1 LGTKSMSKSGIP
13 VVSNVAKVV
22 SSVAKGDL
30 KEAGKALIGGVL
42 PPKIAQAVAPVVG
55 FALGGPAGA
64 AAASAATQFVTGSGK
79 PLERLGNAA
88 ISGATGYGLG
98 SLGAGLGAVGGQ
110 GFGALGSSLGLGGGT
125 AASASGGLGSM
136 GGQLLGSAFPTVG
149 AAGGAAGGLGSLGGS
164 FLGNAFPYV
173 GASPN
178 ILGSGTSLG
187 TLGNLTNSI
196 FGGGGQTVDAIAN
209 GAGQLLGLG
218 GGGGSILGGI
228 GGQATGMGG
237 QQGGIL
243 SGLLGGGGL
252 GGLSAQDLL
261 IGGGSLASSIYGA
274 NVAEK
279 AAKSQR
285 EAIDNAIASLR
296 EGQGTARGDIQ
307 SAMADTNALIQQQN
321 PITQQALDDSNALLG
336 RQNTITQQAL
346 DDANALL
353 QQSQGTINQGFDS
366 AASTINPF
374 YQSGTAGLGQ
384 LQQLAMGQG
393 VPEFL
398 ATNPAYQFRQQ
409 EAQRALERSAAA
421 RGGLLSGQFAK
432 ALQERSQGL
441 ASEEFGNAF
450 NRLSGLVGMG
460 QQAGTQ
466 LAGLQ
471 TQRTGALANVMGA
484 RAGLRER
491 AGERFAGTLG
501 AQAGLRE
508 RAGERFAGT
517 VGAQAENRARGG
529 QLLGGMSQG
538 FAGSLADLMRSRG
551 DAVATG
557 QIGQT
562 NAYNQGLANLTQYAT
577 APKYRFATVGV

>member
-1 LGTKSMSKSGIP
+1 MSKSGIP

-30 KEAGKALIGGVL
+30 KEAGKALTGGVL

>member
-1 LGTKSMSKSGIP
+1 MSKSGIP
-13 VVSNVAKVV
+13 IVSNVAKAV
-22 SSVAKGDL
+22 SAVGKGDF
-30 KEAGKALIGGVL
+30 KEAGEQLIKG
-42 PPKIAQAVAPVVG
+42 AAPVVG
-55 FALGGPAGA
+55 AIVGGPLGGAIGGA
-64 AAASAATQFVTGSGK
+64 IGGGVGGDGVKGIGQ
-79 PLERLGNAA
+79 
-88 ISGATGYGLG
+88 GALTGLG
-98 SLGAGLGAVGGQ
+98 LGTAVAGIGASGGLS
-110 GFGALGSSLGLGGGT
+110 GIGSSLGFGGGT
-125 AASASGGLGSM
+125 AA
-136 GGQLLGSAFPTVG
+136 G
-149 AAGGAAGGLGSLGGS
+149 AAGASGGLGSLGGS
-164 FLGNAFPYV
+164 LLGTAYPTV
-173 GASPN
+173 GASTN
-178 ILGSGTSLG
+178 LLGGTSLG

-196 FGGGGQTVDAIAN
+196 FGGGGQTVDAIAK
-209 GAGQLLGLG
+209 GAGQLFNMGGGLG
-218 GGGGSILGGI
+218 GLGG
-228 GGQATGMGG
+228 QVTGMGG
-237 QQGGIL
+237 QQGNIL

-274 NVAEK
+274 QVAEK
-279 AAKSQR
+279 AAQSQR

-296 EGQGTARGDIQ
+296 EGQSSGRSDIQ

-321 PITQQALDDSNALLG
+321 P
-336 RQNTITQQAL
+336 ITQQAL

-374 YQSGTAGLGQ
+374 YQAGTAGLGQ

-409 EAQRALERSAAA
+409 EAQRALERSAAS

-450 NRLSGLVGMG
+450 NRLSGVVGMG

-471 TQRTGALANVMGA
+471 TQRTGALTNVMGA
-484 RAGLRER
+484 R
-491 AGERFAGTLG
+491 
-501 AQAGLRE
+501 AGLRE

-529 QLLGGMSQG
+529 QLLGSMSQG

-557 QIGQT
+557 QIGQS

>member
-1 LGTKSMSKSGIP
+1 MSKSGIP
-13 VVSNVAKVV
+13 IVSNVAKAV
-22 SSVAKGDL
+22 SAVGKGNF
-30 KEAGKALIGGVL
+30 KEAGEQLIKG
-42 PPKIAQAVAPVVG
+42 AAPVVG

-64 AAASAATQFVTGSGK
+64 AIGGGIGGAVGGDGVRGAAT
-79 PLERLGNAA
+79 
-88 ISGATGYGLG
+88 GALTGYGLG
-98 SLGAGLGAVGGQ
+98 SLASGLGAVGGS
-110 GFGALGSSLGLGGGT
+110 GFGTLGSSLGLGGGT
-125 AASASGGLGSM
+125 AAGAAIPSAYTTGGALSFGAAPSVGGGLSSFG
-136 GGQLLGSAFPTVG
+136 
-149 AAGGAAGGLGSLGGS
+149 GGAL
-164 FLGNAFPYV
+164 
-173 GASPN
+173 
-178 ILGSGTSLG
+178 SGTTAGQLG
-187 TLGNLTNSI
+187 TLGSLTNSI
-196 FGGGGQTVDAIAN
+196 FGGGGQTVDAIAK
-209 GAGQLLGLG
+209 GAGQLLGIG
-218 GGGGSILGGI
+218 GGGGSILGGL
-228 GGQATGMGG
+228 GGQVTGMGG
-237 QQGGIL
+237 QQGNIL

-279 AAKSQR
+279 AAQSQR

-296 EGQGTARGDIQ
+296 EGQSSGRGDIQ
-307 SAMADTNALIQQQN
+307 SAMADTNALIQQQT
-321 PITQQALDDSNALLG
+321 P
-336 RQNTITQQAL
+336 ITQQAL

-374 YQSGTAGLGQ
+374 YQAGTAGLGQ

-409 EAQRALERSAAA
+409 EAQRALERSAAS

-450 NRLSGLVGMG
+450 NRLSGVVGMG

-471 TQRTGALANVMGA
+471 TQRTGALTNVMGA
-484 RAGLRER
+484 R
-491 AGERFAGTLG
+491 
-501 AQAGLRE
+501 AGLRE

-538 FAGSLADLMRSRG
+538 FAASLADLMRSRG

-557 QIGQT
+557 QIGQS
-562 NAYNQGLANLTQYAT
+562 NAYNQGLSNLTQYVT

>member
-1 LGTKSMSKSGIP
+1 MSKSGIP
-13 VVSNVAKVV
+13 IISNAAK
-22 SSVAKGDL
+22 SISNLAKGD
-30 KEAGKALIGGVL
+30 IGGAIKENLKATL
-42 PPKIAQAVAPVVG
+42 PVAGFVV
-55 FALGGPAGA
+55 GGPAGA
-64 AAASAATQFVTGSGK
+64 ALGGAVAGGVGGGGVKGAIQGGLTG
-79 PLERLGNAA
+79 A
-88 ISGATGYGLG
+88 
-98 SLGAGLGAVGGQ
+98 SLGTAAAGLGLGT
-110 GFGALGSSLGLGGGT
+110 GATLGSLGSSLGIGGAS
-125 AASASGGLGSM
+125 AAGASGGLGSM

-149 AAGGAAGGLGSLGGS
+149 AAGSAGGIGALGGS
-164 FLGNAFPYV
+164 MLGNAFPYV

-187 TLGNLTNSI
+187 TLGTLTNSI
-196 FGGGGQTVDAIAN
+196 FGGGGQTVDAISK

-218 GGGGSILGGI
+218 GGGSNILGGL
-228 GGQATGMGG
+228 GGQVTGMGG
-237 QQGGIL
+237 QQGGFL
-243 SGLLGGGGL
+243 SGLLGGN
-252 GGLSAQDLL
+252 GLSAQDLL

-321 PITQQALDDSNALLG
+321 PITQQALDD
-336 RQNTITQQAL
+336 
-346 DDANALL
+346 ANALL
-353 QQSQGTINQGFDS
+353 QQSQGVVNQGYDA

-374 YQSGTAGLGQ
+374 YQAGTAGLGQ

-398 ATNPAYQFRQQ
+398 ANNPAYQFRQQ
-409 EAQRALERSAAA
+409 EAQKALERSAAS

-450 NRLSGLVGMG
+450 NRLSNFVGMG

-471 TQRTGALANVMGA
+471 TQRAGQLTGLLGS

-491 AGERFAGTLG
+491 AGERFANTI
-501 AQAGLRE
+501 
-508 RAGERFAGT
+508 
-517 VGAQAENRARGG
+517 GAQAENRARGG
-529 QLLGGMSQG
+529 QLQAGIGQQ

-557 QIGQT
+557 QIGQS
-562 NAYNQGLANLTQYAT
+562 NAYNQGLSNLTQYAT
-577 APKYRFATVGV
+577 APKYRFAGVGV

>member
-1 LGTKSMSKSGIP
+1 MPKWSDFVKNP
-13 VVSNVAKVV
+13 VKAVAKTVSNVVKDPLGEVKNAV
-22 SSVAKGDL
+22 STGGLPLAL
-30 KEAGKALIGGVL
+30 AGSLLIPGVGSAITGGL
-42 PPKIAQAVAPVVG
+42 SS
-55 FALGGPAGA
+55 ALGGVG
-64 AAASAATQFVTGSGK
+64 SA
-79 PLERLGNAA
+79 
-88 ISGATGYGLG
+88 
-98 SLGAGLGAVGGQ
+98 
-110 GFGALGSSLGLGGGT
+110 LGLGGT
-125 AASASGGLGSM
+125 AA
-136 GGQLLGSAFPTVG
+136 G
-149 AAGGAAGGLGSLGGS
+149 AAGGIGGLGGLGGS
-164 FLGNAFPYV
+164 LLSPALATGTASAVTPGFLNTLL
-173 GASPN
+173 ASPSLATGALS
-178 ILGSGTSLG
+178 LGSGALG
-187 TLGNLTNSI
+187 NVLTGLAGTTALGGSPTTGLLGGLLGGGAGTGQQSTLGSI
-196 FGGGGQTVDAIAN
+196 
-209 GAGQLLGLG
+209 GQLLGLG
-218 GGGGSILGGI
+218 GGGGG
-228 GGQATGMGG
+228 
-237 QQGGIL
+237 
-243 SGLLGGGGL
+243 LGGGLGGLL

-274 NVAEK
+274 QVAEK
-279 AAKSQR
+279 AAQSQR

-296 EGQGTARGDIQ
+296 EGQSSGRGDIQ

-321 PITQQALDDSNALLG
+321 PITQQALDDSNALLGRQNTITQQALDDSSALLG

-421 RGGLLSGQFAK
+421 RGGLMSGQFAK

-517 VGAQAENRARGG
+517 LGAQAGLRERAGERFAGTVGAQAENRARGG

-562 NAYNQGLANLTQYAT
+562 NAYNQGLANLTQYVT
-577 APKYRFATVGV
+577 APKYRFAGVGA

>member
-1 LGTKSMSKSGIP
+1 MSKSKIP
-13 VVSNVAKVV
+13 IVSNVARVV
-22 SSVAKGDL
+22 SGVAKGDL
-30 KEAGKALIGGVL
+30 KEAGKALTGGVL

-88 ISGATGYGLG
+88 ISGATGYGMG
-98 SLGAGLGAVGGQ
+98 SLASGLGAVGGQ
-110 GFGALGSSLGLGGGT
+110 GFGALGSSLGLGGST
-125 AASASGGLGSM
+125 AAGAGGLGSM
-136 GGQLLGSAFPTVG
+136 GGQLLGNAFPTVG
-149 AAGGAAGGLGSLGGS
+149 AAGGAAGGMGALGGS

-173 GASPN
+173 GAAPN
-178 ILGSGTSLG
+178 MLGSTSLG
-187 TLGNLTNSI
+187 TLGTLTNSI
-196 FGGGGQTVDAIAN
+196 FGGGGQTVDAIAK

-218 GGGGSILGGI
+218 GGGGSILGGL
-228 GGQATGMGG
+228 GGVTGMGG

-243 SGLLGGGGL
+243 SGLLGGGGI

-279 AAKSQR
+279 AAQSQR

-296 EGQGTARGDIQ
+296 EGQGTARGDIATGTQ
-307 SAMADTNALIQQQN
+307 EAAGFLGQQPAEIQAA
-321 PITQQALDDSNALLG
+321 QQAAAGYLD
-336 RQNTITQQAL
+336 
-346 DDANALL
+346 
-353 QQSQGTINQGFDS
+353 
-366 AASTINPF
+366 PF
-374 YQSGTAGLGQ
+374 YQAGTAGLGQ

-409 EAQRALERSAAA
+409 EAQKALERSAAA

-450 NRLSGLVGMG
+450 NRLSGVVGMG
-460 QQAGTQ
+460 QQAGQQ
-466 LAGLQ
+466 LSS
-471 TQRTGALANVMGA
+471 
-484 RAGLRER
+484 LRER
-491 AGERFAGTLG
+491 TGERMLTNIG
-501 AQAGLRE
+501 AQAGLRQQAGTQ
-508 RAGERFAGT
+508 RAGI
-517 VGAQAENRARGG
+517 G
-529 QLLGGMSQG
+529 QQ

-557 QIGQT
+557 QIGQA
-562 NAYNQGLANLTQYAT
+562 NAYNQGLANLTQYVT

>member
-1 LGTKSMSKSGIP
+1 M
-13 VVSNVAKVV
+13 
-22 SSVAKGDL
+22 
-30 KEAGKALIGGVL
+30 
-42 PPKIAQAVAPVVG
+42 
-55 FALGGPAGA
+55 
-64 AAASAATQFVTGSGK
+64 
-79 PLERLGNAA
+79 
-88 ISGATGYGLG
+88 
-98 SLGAGLGAVGGQ
+98 
-110 GFGALGSSLGLGGGT
+110 
-125 AASASGGLGSM
+125 
-136 GGQLLGSAFPTVG
+136 
-149 AAGGAAGGLGSLGGS
+149 
-164 FLGNAFPYV
+164 LGNAFPYV

-178 ILGSGTSLG
+178 ILGSGAELG
-187 TLGNLTNSI
+187 TLGTLTNSI
-196 FGGGGQTVDAIAN
+196 FGGGGQTVDAIAK

-218 GGGGSILGGI
+218 GGGSNILGGL
-228 GGQATGMGG
+228 GGQVTGMGG

-243 SGLLGGGGL
+243 SGLLGGA
-252 GGLSAQDLL
+252 GLSAQDLL

-274 NVAEK
+274 NVADK

-296 EGQGTARGDIQ
+296 EGQGTAR
-307 SAMADTNALIQQQN
+307 ADVQRSLDDVNGLLERQT

-336 RQNTITQQAL
+336 RQNTVTQQAL
-346 DDANALL
+346 DDSNALL
-353 QQSQGTINQGFDS
+353 EQSQGVVNQGFDT
-366 AASTINPF
+366 AASTINPY
-374 YQSGTAGLGQ
+374 YQAGTAGLGQ

-398 ATNPAYQFRQQ
+398 ASNPAYQFRQD
-409 EAQRALERSAAA
+409 ESRKALERSAAS

-471 TQRTGALANVMGA
+471 TQRTGQLTGLLGN
-484 RAGLRER
+484 RASLRER

-501 AQAGLRE
+501 AQSGLRE
-508 RAGERFAGT
+508 RAGERFANI
-517 VGAQAENRARGG
+517 VGAQAENRAQAGRLQAGI
-529 QLLGGMSQG
+529 SQG

-557 QIGQT
+557 QIGQS

-577 APKYRFATVGV
+577 APKYRFAGVGV

>member
-1 LGTKSMSKSGIP
+1 MSKSGIP

-30 KEAGKALIGGVL
+30 KEAGKALTGGVL

-88 ISGATGYGLG
+88 ISGATGYGMG
-98 SLGAGLGAVGGQ
+98 QFASGLGAVGGQ

>member
-1 LGTKSMSKSGIP
+1 MSGGLKKIGKILKP
-13 VVSNVAKVV
+13 VAK
-22 SSVAKGDL
+22 
-30 KEAGKALIGGVL
+30 
-42 PPKIAQAVAPVVG
+42 IAAPIAG
-55 FALGGPAGA
+55 FAVGGPAGA
-64 AAASAATQFVTGSGK
+64 AAASAGAEFIFGSGK

-88 ISGATGYGLG
+88 AAGATGYGLG
-98 SLGAGLGAVGGQ
+98 SLASGLGAVGGS
-110 GFGALGSSLGLGGGT
+110 GFGALGSSLGIGG
-125 AASASGGLGSM
+125 AASGGLGSM
-136 GGQLLGSAFPTVG
+136 GGQLLGASS
-149 AAGGAAGGLGSLGGS
+149 AGGAGGLGALGGS

-178 ILGSGTSLG
+178 MLGSGAGLG
-187 TLGNLTNSI
+187 TLGSLTNSI
-196 FGGGGQTVDAIAN
+196 FGGGGQTVDAIAK
-209 GAGQLLGLG
+209 GTGQLFNMG
-218 GGGGSILGGI
+218 GGFSGI
-228 GGQATGMGG
+228 GGGQVTGMGG

-296 EGQGTARGDIQ
+296 EGQGTARGDIATGMQ
-307 SAMADTNALIQQQN
+307 EAAGFLGQQPAEIQ
-321 PITQQALDDSNALLG
+321 TAQQAAAGYLD
-336 RQNTITQQAL
+336 
-346 DDANALL
+346 
-353 QQSQGTINQGFDS
+353 
-366 AASTINPF
+366 PF
-374 YQSGTAGLGQ
+374 YQAGTAGLGQ

-409 EAQRALERSAAA
+409 EAQKALERSAAS

-450 NRLSGLVGMG
+450 NRLSGVVGMG
-460 QQAGTQ
+460 QNAGQQ
-466 LAGLQ
+466 LSS
-471 TQRTGALANVMGA
+471 
-484 RAGLRER
+484 LRER
-491 AGERFAGTLG
+491 TGERMLTNIG
-501 AQAGLRE
+501 AQAGLRQQ
-508 RAGERFAGT
+508 AGT
-517 VGAQAENRARGG
+517 QRAAIG
-529 QLLGGMSQG
+529 QQ

-557 QIGQT
+557 QIGQA
-562 NAYNQGLANLTQYAT
+562 NAYNQGLANLTQYVT

>member
-1 LGTKSMSKSGIP
+1 MKGLKK
-13 VVSNVAKVV
+13 VAKV
-22 SSVAKGDL
+22 A
-30 KEAGKALIGGVL
+30 
-42 PPKIAQAVAPVVG
+42 APVVG

-64 AAASAATQFVTGSGK
+64 AAASAATEFVVGKGK

-88 ISGATGYGLG
+88 AAGATGYGLG
-98 SLGAGLGAVGGQ
+98 SAASGLGAVGGS
-110 GFGALGSSLGLGGGT
+110 GFGALGSSLGIGGGT
-125 AASASGGLGSM
+125 AAGAGGLGSM

-149 AAGGAAGGLGSLGGS
+149 AAGGAAGGLGALGGS

-178 ILGSGTSLG
+178 MLGSGAGLG
-187 TLGNLTNSI
+187 TLGSLTNSI
-196 FGGGGQTVDAIAN
+196 FGGGGQTVDAIAK
-209 GAGQLLGLG
+209 GAGQLFNMGGGLG
-218 GGGGSILGGI
+218 GVG

-243 SGLLGGGGL
+243 SGLLGGGGGG

-274 NVAEK
+274 QVAEK
-279 AAKSQR
+279 AAQSQR

-296 EGQGTARGDIQ
+296 EGQGTARGDIGTGMQ
-307 SAMADTNALIQQQN
+307 EAAGFLGQQPAEIQAA
-321 PITQQALDDSNALLG
+321 QQAAAGYLD
-336 RQNTITQQAL
+336 
-346 DDANALL
+346 
-353 QQSQGTINQGFDS
+353 
-366 AASTINPF
+366 PF
-374 YQSGTAGLGQ
+374 YQAGTAGLGQ

-409 EAQRALERSAAA
+409 EAQKALERSAAS

-450 NRLSGLVGMG
+450 NRLSGVVGMG
-460 QQAGTQ
+460 QNAGQQ
-466 LAGLQ
+466 LSS
-471 TQRTGALANVMGA
+471 
-484 RAGLRER
+484 LRER
-491 AGERFAGTLG
+491 TGERTLTNIG
-501 AQAGLRE
+501 AQAGLRQQ
-508 RAGERFAGT
+508 AGT
-517 VGAQAENRARGG
+517 QRANIG
-529 QLLGGMSQG
+529 QQ

-557 QIGQT
+557 QIGQA
-562 NAYNQGLANLTQYAT
+562 NAYNQGLANLTQYVT
-577 APKYRFATVGV
+577 APKYRFAGVGA

>member
-1 LGTKSMSKSGIP
+1 MSKSKIP
-13 VVSNVAKVV
+13 VVSNVAKAV
-22 SSVAKGDL
+22 SSVAKGNFS
-30 KEAGKALIGGVL
+30 EAGEQLVKA
-42 PPKIAQAVAPVVG
+42 AAPVVG

-64 AAASAATQFVTGSGK
+64 AIGGGIGGAVGGDGVRGAAT
-79 PLERLGNAA
+79 
-88 ISGATGYGLG
+88 GALTGYGLG

-110 GFGALGSSLGLGGGT
+110 GFGALGSSLGLGTG
-125 AASASGGLGSM
+125 AASAAIPSAYTTGGALSFSAAPSVGGGLSSFG
-136 GGQLLGSAFPTVG
+136 GGALGGTTTGQLGS
-149 AAGGAAGGLGSLGGS
+149 
-164 FLGNAFPYV
+164 
-173 GASPN
+173 
-178 ILGSGTSLG
+178 
-187 TLGNLTNSI
+187 LGNLTNSI
-196 FGGGGQTVDAIAN
+196 FGGGGQTVDAIAK

-218 GGGGSILGGI
+218 GGGGSILGGL
-228 GGQATGMGG
+228 GGVTGMGG

-296 EGQGTARGDIQ
+296 EGQGTARGDIATGMQ
-307 SAMADTNALIQQQN
+307 EAAGFLGQQPAEIQAA
-321 PITQQALDDSNALLG
+321 QQAAAGYLD
-336 RQNTITQQAL
+336 
-346 DDANALL
+346 
-353 QQSQGTINQGFDS
+353 
-366 AASTINPF
+366 PF
-374 YQSGTAGLGQ
+374 YQAGTAGLGQ

-409 EAQRALERSAAA
+409 EAQKALERSAAS

-450 NRLSGLVGMG
+450 NRLSGVVGMG
-460 QQAGTQ
+460 QQAGQQ
-466 LAGLQ
+466 LSS
-471 TQRTGALANVMGA
+471 
-484 RAGLRER
+484 LRER
-491 AGERFAGTLG
+491 TGERMLTNLG
-501 AQAGLRE
+501 AQAGLRQQ
-508 RAGERFAGT
+508 AGT
-517 VGAQAENRARGG
+517 QRAAIG
-529 QLLGGMSQG
+529 QQ

-557 QIGQT
+557 QIGQA
-562 NAYNQGLANLTQYAT
+562 NAYNQGLANLTQYVT
-577 APKYRFATVGV
+577 APKYRFATVGA

>member
-1 LGTKSMSKSGIP
+1 MPKWKDFVKNPFKATVKT
-13 VVSNVAKVV
+13 VSNVVKDPLGEITNAV
-22 SSVAKGDL
+22 STGGL
-30 KEAGKALIGGVL
+30 PLAL
-42 PPKIAQAVAPVVG
+42 A
-55 FALGGPAGA
+55 
-64 AAASAATQFVTGSGK
+64 
-79 PLERLGNAA
+79 
-88 ISGATGYGLG
+88 G
-98 SLGAGLGAVGGQ
+98 SLLIPGVGSAITGGLSS
-110 GFGALGSSLGLGGGT
+110 ALGSVGSALGLGGT
-125 AASASGGLGSM
+125 AA
-136 GGQLLGSAFPTVG
+136 G
-149 AAGGAAGGLGSLGGS
+149 AAGGIGGLGGLGGS
-164 FLGNAFPYV
+164 LLSPALATGTASAVTPGFVSTLL
-173 GASPN
+173 ASPSLATGALS
-178 ILGSGTSLG
+178 LGSGALG
-187 TLGNLTNSI
+187 NVLTGLAGTTALGGSPTTGLLGGLLGGGAGTGQQSTLGSI
-196 FGGGGQTVDAIAN
+196 
-209 GAGQLLGLG
+209 GQLLGLG
-218 GGGGSILGGI
+218 GGSFGGGLGG
-228 GGQATGMGG
+228 
-237 QQGGIL
+237 L
-243 SGLLGGGGL
+243 L

-307 SAMADTNALIQQQN
+307 SAMADTNALLQQQT
-321 PITQQALDDSNALLG
+321 P
-336 RQNTITQQAL
+336 ITQQAL

-353 QQSQGTINQGFDS
+353 QQSQGTINQGFDA

-374 YQSGTAGLGQ
+374 YQAGTAGLGQ

-409 EAQRALERSAAA
+409 EAQKALERSAAA

-450 NRLSGLVGMG
+450 NRLSSLVGMG

-471 TQRTGALANVMGA
+471 TQRTGALTNVMGA

-491 AGERFAGTLG
+491 AGERFAGTI
-501 AQAGLRE
+501 
-508 RAGERFAGT
+508 
-517 VGAQAENRARGG
+517 GAQAENRARGG
-529 QLLGGMSQG
+529 QLLGGMAQG
-538 FAGSLADLMRSRG
+538 FAGSLADLLRSRG

-557 QIGQT
+557 QVGQA
-562 NAYNQGLANLTQYAT
+562 NAYNQGLANLTQYVT
-577 APKYRFATVGV
+577 APKYRFAGVGA